1 MRSGSLPDTGG
12 VPTTVIVT
20 VGADDLVNR
29 TGYGTYDDG
38 SPVAPTTLRG
48 LAAQAEVVTVL
59 CDGTG
64 AVLDLHRT
72 QRLADKAITMALY
85 ARDRGCSFPGCG
97 VAPQWCE
104 RHHVI
109 AWIDGGATSV
119 ANMTLLCTYH
129 HHNFERLRWACRMIN
144 GIPWWIP
151 PPYIDPEQKPLRNTR
166 IDLHGPGTTSRGP

>member
-1 MRSGSLPDTGG
+1 MVTDRVLGHLDPDGLE
-12 VPTTVIVT
+12 P
-20 VGADDLVNR
+20 DDR
-29 TGYGTYDDG
+29 YHEAHREERCWKSKDG
-38 SPVAPTTLRG
+38 SF
-48 LAAQAEVVTVL
+48 
-59 CDGTG
+59 
-64 AVLDLHRT
+64 HR
-72 QRLADKAITMALY
+72 RR
-85 ARDRGCSFPGCG
+85 RD
-97 VAPQWCE
+97 
-104 RHHVI
+104 HVI